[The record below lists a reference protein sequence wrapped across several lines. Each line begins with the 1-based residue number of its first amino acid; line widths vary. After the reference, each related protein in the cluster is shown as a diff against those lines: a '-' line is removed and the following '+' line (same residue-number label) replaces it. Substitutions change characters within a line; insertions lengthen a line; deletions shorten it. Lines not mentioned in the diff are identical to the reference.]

1 LAESEYHPKKA
12 LQNLTLMIQTVLLL
26 QFKITKFVHKKTQK
40 QTNSVPIFD
49 YYKSISDYRSS
60 DSYFDPF
67 LC

>member
-1 LAESEYHPKKA
+1 MHNIVSSIML
-12 LQNLTLMIQTVLLL
+12 I
-26 QFKITKFVHKKTQK
+26 
-40 QTNSVPIFD
+40 IFD